1 MLYSQFKNRCQVLTI
16 DAREKMIK
24 FGRYWKFPFLFSG
37 KNPSVLFL
45 LGKEGMEII
54 FFAFLQLFIDIKH
67 TGFLRKSEKYIV
79 NLLKRL

>member
-1 MLYSQFKNRCQVLTI
+1 MLHNLTIVIKNIYMLYSQFKNRCQVLTI

-24 FGRYWKFPFLFSG
+24 FGHYWKFPLLFSG

-54 FFAFLQLFIDIKH
+54 FFAFL
-67 TGFLRKSEKYIV
+67 
-79 NLLKRL
+79 

>member
-1 MLYSQFKNRCQVLTI
+1 MLHNLTIVIKKIYMLYSQFKNRCQVLTI

-24 FGRYWKFPFLFSG
+24 FGRYWKFPLLFSG

-54 FFAFLQLFIDIKH
+54 FFCLPIAFY
-67 TGFLRKSEKYIV
+67 RY
-79 NLLKRL
+79 